1 MKLDIDFAILVMGA
15 AFVLLGVFIRLG
27 NLKQVYWKSPRSMT
41 SYIPLGLVF
50 IGANYLDDL
59 ALQPRPVYYAAI
71 AVFAVLVGLT
81 LWFSTK
87 APDFMKPAWI
97 RWVEK
102 HPERVRKAM
111 AEEAEGN
118 KEWQANVVSEEA
130 VDAWARQISRKAPPS
145 KKK

>member
-1 MKLDIDFAILVMGA
+1 MKLEDVDFAITVMGA
-15 AFVLLGVFIRLG
+15 AFVLIGVFIRMG

-50 IGANYLDDL
+50 MSASYLDDL
-59 ALQPRPVYYAAI
+59 ALQPKPIYYTAIVIFAA
-71 AVFAVLVGLT
+71 LVALT

-87 APDFMKPAWI
+87 APNFMKPQWT

-102 HPERVRKAM
+102 NPERVRKLM

-118 KEWQANVVSEEA
+118 KEWKANVVSEEA
-130 VDAWARQISRKAPPS
+130 VDAWARQINRKS
-145 KKK
+145 VMKKN